1 VDSFLPLEAD
11 WRIAGFESGVRI
23 AGRRIVL
30 KRIRSV
36 WRPEAYHGDRPG
48 AGWFEGWFFKVSDAA
63 RRRTLAF
70 IPGVF
75 FGKAPEETHAF
86 VQVLDG
92 GTRESRYFRY
102 PIGAFRASER
112 ALDVSVG
119 PNRFTPGAMELD
131 FRSRGMDLR
140 GRVEFGPFRPW
151 PNRWFSPGVMGPY
164 AFAPFMECYHGVLSL
179 DHSLHGGL
187 LVDGKPVDF
196 SEGRGYI
203 EKDWGRSFPS
213 GYVWI
218 QSNHFALPGASLMV
232 SVARIPWLGGSFRG
246 FLAGFLLNGALHA
259 FTTYNRSI
267 LESFRITDREVS
279 LSILGRNHRI
289 EIDCTPGPA
298 GSLAAPDGVAM
309 RVRIAE
315 TLGARVSVRLSQI
328 RDGATL
334 FEGMGDPAAM
344 DMHGTARQIA

>member
-1 VDSFLPLEAD
+1 VDSTPPLEAEG
-11 WRIAGFESGVRI
+11 RIAGFESGVRL
-23 AGRRIVL
+23 AGTRIVL
-30 KRIRSV
+30 GRIRSI
-36 WRPEAYHGDRPG
+36 WRPEAYHGDRLG
-48 AGWFEGWFFKVSDAA
+48 AGWFEGWFFKVTDSA
-63 RRRTLAF
+63 RSRTLAF

-75 FGKAPEETHAF
+75 FGKTPEETHAF

-92 GTRESRYFRY
+92 RTRESKYFRY

-112 ALDVSVG
+112 TLDVSVG
-119 PNRFTPGAMELD
+119 PNRFTPGALELD
-131 FRSRGMDLR
+131 FRSLGTDLH

-187 LVDGKPVDF
+187 IVDGRPVDF

-218 QSNHFALPGASLMV
+218 QSNHFASPGAGLMV
-232 SVARIPWLGGSFRG
+232 SVAKIPWLGGSFRG
-246 FLAGFLLNGALHA
+246 FLAGFLLNGTLHA
-259 FTTYNRSI
+259 FTTYNRSV
-267 LESFRITDREVS
+267 LESCRITDREVS
-279 LSILGRNHRI
+279 LSIRGRKHSL
-289 EIDCTPGPA
+289 EIDAEQGAA

-315 TLGARVSVRLSQI
+315 TLGARVRVRLLRT

-334 FEGMGDPAAM
+334 FEGTGDPAAM
-344 DMHGTARQIA
+344 DMHGTAKQIA